1 MLLIVIIPHS
11 SAPPPQENCKFTDV
25 AEVLAR
31 SGTVD
36 MWDRPKDVES
46 FGVRL
51 CRLCVTSSIMQNV
64 LRATSY
70 SASLILLDLKLVILV

>member
-1 MLLIVIIPHS
+1 
-11 SAPPPQENCKFTDV
+11 
-25 AEVLAR
+25 
-31 SGTVD
+31 

-70 SASLILLDLKLVILV
+70 SAGLILLDLKLVILV